1 MKPGSSL
8 EKDVQRVYTFLLNM
22 RDEGVVVGN
31 PVFMTGKSGEQHEID
46 VYYEF
51 TRAGIRHRVAIESAR
66 SLLLMPF
73 PGGMIKQRD
82 GGGGIPLRELE
93 QTNPSGESLVTKP
106 RDRSSVPC

>member
-1 MKPGSSL
+1 
-8 EKDVQRVYTFLLNM
+8 
-22 RDEGVVVGN
+22 
-31 PVFMTGKSGEQHEID
+31 MTLRQAPEILQIPLADLDPAGLPPRGTAEFEQAVIGR
-46 VYYEF
+46 Y
-51 TRAGIRHRVAIESAR
+51 SAR

>member
-1 MKPGSSL
+1 MLGSPAGYGRLASPV
-8 EKDVQRVYTFLLNM
+8 ETA
-22 RDEGVVVGN
+22 GVARGFVG
-31 PVFMTGKSGEQHEID
+31 V
-46 VYYEF
+46 
-51 TRAGIRHRVAIESAR
+51 RSAR